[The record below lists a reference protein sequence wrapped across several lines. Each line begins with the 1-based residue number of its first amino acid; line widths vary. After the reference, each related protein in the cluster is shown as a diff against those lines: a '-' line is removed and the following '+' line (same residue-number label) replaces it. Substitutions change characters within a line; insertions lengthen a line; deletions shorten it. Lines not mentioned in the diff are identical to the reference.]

1 MPKARHPQ
9 SASEAPSPPASRAP
23 RHLAACQ
30 SERAITE
37 FEQGLLCASEA
48 FFRFYGAILGREGRQ
63 RGVSGQDNVI
73 LQQIMA
79 AGRPLSVSDIAR
91 FANRDDTAN
100 IQYSLKKLVR
110 AGLVEKARR
119 SSARETAYRATDL
132 ARAWTEDFVRLRRE
146 LFTGP
151 SGRIK
156 DLDEHLA
163 AAGALLNTL
172 AGLYDH
178 GTRVMSGL
186 EQRTGAGADEDSAP
200 ETDLSIK
207 GSGSTA

>member
-1 MPKARHPQ
+1 MPKARRPQ
-9 SASEAPSPPASRAP
+9 PAKGTPSPAASRVP
-23 RHLAACQ
+23 DHLVASR
-30 SERAITE
+30 SERTITE

-48 FFRFYGAILGREGRQ
+48 FFRFYGALLGREGRR

-79 AGRPLSVSDIAR
+79 AGRALSVSDIAR

-100 IQYSLKKLVR
+100 IQYGLKKLVR
-110 AGLVEKARR
+110 AGLIEKSGR

-156 DLDEHLA
+156 DLDEQLA

-200 ETDLSIK
+200 EMDRSIK
-207 GSGSTA
+207 GSRSTA

>member
-1 MPKARHPQ
+1 MPKARHLQAPPEQ
-9 SASEAPSPPASRAP
+9 EVSAQAPRVP
-23 RHLAACQ
+23 RHLVA
-30 SERAITE
+30 SPGERTITE

-48 FFRFYGAILGREGRQ
+48 FFRFYGALLGREGRQ
-63 RGVSGQDNVI
+63 RGISGQDNVI
-73 LQQIMA
+73 LQQILA

-110 AGLVEKARR
+110 AGLIAKAGR
-119 SSARETAYRATDL
+119 SSARETAYAATDL

-151 SGRIK
+151 SGRIA
-156 DLDEHLA
+156 DLEAQLE
-163 AAGALLNTL
+163 AAGTLLNTL

-186 EQRTGAGADEDSAP
+186 EQRTGAGEGP
-200 ETDLSIK
+200 EPAKPHSMK
-207 GSGSTA
+207 GTGSTA